1 MACTVPLKFRRIA
14 STHKMSVAMQNTV
27 TSEVSLDSLPSS
39 PAVAVPRP
47 AAADGQLA
55 KCESQLSD
63 CVNCPSGKTPAG
75 RAKIAEISNQIAT
88 FKALIKQADERKPA
102 PAAVPVQ
109 QTDRIRYDGQ
119 GSWVNLQA

>member
-1 MACTVPLKFRRIA
+1 
-14 STHKMSVAMQNTV
+14 MQNTV
-27 TSEVSLDSLPSS
+27 TSAVSLDRIQSS

-63 CVNCPSGKTPAG
+63 WVHCPSGKTPAG

-88 FKALIKQADERKPA
+88 LKAQIEQTDERKPA
-102 PAAVPVQ
+102 PAPAPMPVQ
-109 QTDRIRYDGQ
+109 QADRIRYDGQ